1 MMRIKSAFLALKK
14 RFLFSVLLLIQIT
27 FGLATITSSINVFY
41 NLHHLND
48 KSSSVL
54 NVDKTYLINFETTAD
69 RLQSKKFNKE
79 QIQEVYK
86 TIQQNKDVISYGTY
100 EQRVIEIES
109 SNRPLQTSMIT
120 DLKHKTFRDDR
131 PTIKTIFVDEN
142 YYKMLHLPLKSEEG
156 FLHEDF
162 KKNSEEKTKVLMGSY
177 FKKYFQVGDTIN
189 NQYTIIGFLPENKF
203 IVNNNNPLNA
213 YLKLDYAMIMP
224 MSSNRY
230 EKYEAMFLRLHQST
244 VLYLRKDADVKKLE
258 ESILLKGNDGT
269 FYLKSLGNEINEG
282 VTLDSYSEIPQLIVG
297 ILFVLFSI
305 VGIVVT
311 TIISILMR
319 KREFGIKIAFGE
331 SKFGMFIQI
340 VLENIIVAIVGLGMS
355 LVYFSWRYGALLQMS
370 KDIKT
375 ATVLDFKLD
384 MPILFLVFLFLL
396 MIIIVSNVIV
406 FLYIRKLEPKTL
418 IGGME

>member
-1 MMRIKSAFLALKK
+1 MMRIKSAFIALKK

-41 NLHHLND
+41 NLHYLND

-54 NVDKTYLINFETTAD
+54 NVDKTYLVTFEMTTD
-69 RLQSKKFNKE
+69 RLQSNQFNKE
-79 QIQEVYK
+79 EIQAVYN
-86 TIQQNKDVISYGTY
+86 TIHQNKDVISYGTY
-100 EQRVIEIES
+100 EERVIEIES
-109 SNRPLQTSMIT
+109 SNRPFQISMIT
-120 DLKHKTFRDDR
+120 DLKHKTFHDER
-131 PTIKTIFVDEN
+131 PSIKTIFVDEN
-142 YYKMLHLPLKSEEG
+142 YYKMLHLPLKPEEG
-156 FLHEDF
+156 FSHDDF
-162 KKNSEEKTKVLMGSY
+162 QKNSEEKTKVLMGSY

-189 NQYTIIGFLPENKF
+189 NQYTITGFLPENKF
-203 IVNNNNPLNA
+203 IVNNNTTNT

-224 MSSNRY
+224 MSFDRF

-244 VLYLRKDADVKKLE
+244 VLYLQKGADVKKLE
-258 ESILLKGNDGT
+258 ESIQLKGNSGT
-269 FYLKSLGNEINEG
+269 FHLKSLGDEINED
-282 VTLDSYSEIPQLIVG
+282 VTLNGYSEIPQLIVG
-297 ILFVLFSI
+297 ILFIVFSI

-311 TIISILMR
+311 TIVSILMR

-340 VLENIIVAIVGLGMS
+340 VLENIIVAITGLGMS
-355 LVYFSWRYGALLQMS
+355 IAYFSWRYGVLLQMS
-370 KDIKT
+370 KDLKE

-396 MIIIVSNVIV
+396 LIIIVSNVTV
-406 FLYIRKLEPKTL
+406 FLFIRKLEPKTL

>member
-41 NLHHLND
+41 NLYHLND

-54 NVDKTYLINFETTAD
+54 NVDKTYLVTFERATD
-69 RLQSKKFNKE
+69 RLQSNQFNKE
-79 QIQEVYK
+79 QIQAVYN
-86 TIQQNKDVISYGTY
+86 TIHQNKDVISYGTY
-100 EQRVIEIES
+100 EESLIEIES
-109 SNRPLQTSMIT
+109 SNRPLQNSMIA
-120 DLKHKTFRDDR
+120 DLKHKTFHDER
-131 PTIKTIFVDEN
+131 PTVQTIVVDEN
-142 YYKMLHLPLKSEEG
+142 YYKLLHLPLKPEEV

-162 KKNSEEKTKVLMGSY
+162 QKNSEDKTKVLMGSY

-203 IVNNNNPLNA
+203 IVDNNSTNV

-224 MSSNRY
+224 MSFDRY
-230 EKYEAMFLRLHQST
+230 ENYEGMFLRLHQST
-244 VLYLRKDADVKKLE
+244 VLHLQKDADIKKLE
-258 ESILLKGNDGT
+258 ESIQLKGNGGT
-269 FYLKSLGNEINEG
+269 FYLKNLGDEINIDF
-282 VTLDSYSEIPQLIVG
+282 TLNSYSEIPQLIIG
-297 ILFVLFSI
+297 ILFILFSI

-311 TIISILMR
+311 TIVSILMR
-319 KREFGIKIAFGE
+319 KREFGIKIVFGE

-355 LVYFSWRYGALLQMS
+355 LVYFSWRYGRLLQMS
-370 KDIKT
+370 KDFKV
-375 ATVLDFKLD
+375 ASVLDFKLD

-396 MIIIVSNVIV
+396 LIIVVSNVIV
-406 FLYIRKLEPKTL
+406 FLFIRKLEPKTL

>member
-54 NVDKTYLINFETTAD
+54 NVDKTYLVTFERTTD
-69 RLQSKKFNKE
+69 RLQSNQFNKE
-79 QIQEVYK
+79 QIQAVYN
-86 TIQQNKDVISYGTY
+86 TIHQNKDVISYGTY
-100 EQRVIEIES
+100 EESLIEIES
-109 SNRPLQTSMIT
+109 SNRPLQNSMID
-120 DLKHKTFRDDR
+120 DLKHKTFHDER
-131 PTIKTIFVDEN
+131 PTVQTIVVDEN
-142 YYKMLHLPLKSEEG
+142 YYQLLHLPLKPEEV

-162 KKNSEEKTKVLMGSY
+162 QKNSEDKTKVLMGSY

-203 IVNNNNPLNA
+203 IVNNNSTNV

-224 MSSNRY
+224 MSSDRY
-230 EKYEAMFLRLHQST
+230 ENYEGMFLRLHQST
-244 VLYLRKDADVKKLE
+244 VLHLQKDVDIKKLE
-258 ESILLKGNDGT
+258 ESIQLKGNGGT
-269 FYLKSLGNEINEG
+269 FHLKNLGDEINID
-282 VTLDSYSEIPQLIVG
+282 VTINSYSEIPQLIIG
-297 ILFVLFSI
+297 ILFILFSI

-311 TIISILMR
+311 TIVSILMR
-319 KREFGIKIAFGE
+319 KREFGIKIVFGE

-340 VLENIIVAIVGLGMS
+340 VLENIIVAIAGLGMS
-355 LVYFSWRYGALLQMS
+355 LVYFSWRYGRLLQMS
-370 KDIKT
+370 KDFKV
-375 ATVLDFKLD
+375 ASVLDFELN
-384 MPILFLVFLFLL
+384 MPIIFLVFLFLL
-396 MIIIVSNVIV
+396 LIIIVSNFIV
-406 FLYIRKLEPKTL
+406 FLFIRKLEPKIL

>member
-41 NLHHLND
+41 NLHYLND

-54 NVDKTYLINFETTAD
+54 NVDKTYLVTFEMTTD
-69 RLQSKKFNKE
+69 RLQSNQFNKE
-79 QIQEVYK
+79 KIQAVYN
-86 TIQQNKDVISYGTY
+86 TIHQNKDVISYGTY
-100 EQRVIEIES
+100 EERVIEIES
-109 SNRPLQTSMIT
+109 SNRPFQNSMIT
-120 DLKHKTFRDDR
+120 DLKHKTFHDER

-142 YYKMLHLPLKSEEG
+142 YYKMLHLPLKPEES
-156 FLHEDF
+156 FSHDDF
-162 KKNSEEKTKVLMGSY
+162 QKNSEEKTKVLMGSY

-189 NQYTIIGFLPENKF
+189 NQYTITGFLPENKF
-203 IVNNNNPLNA
+203 IVNNNTTNT

-224 MSSNRY
+224 MSFDRF

-244 VLYLRKDADVKKLE
+244 VLYLQKGADVKKLE
-258 ESILLKGNDGT
+258 EEIQLKGNGGT
-269 FYLKSLGNEINEG
+269 FHLKSLGDEINED
-282 VTLDSYSEIPQLIVG
+282 VTLNGYSEIPQLIVG
-297 ILFVLFSI
+297 ILFIVFSI

-311 TIISILMR
+311 TIVSILMR

-340 VLENIIVAIVGLGMS
+340 VLENIIVAITGLGMS
-355 LVYFSWRYGALLQMS
+355 IAYFSWRYGVLLQMS
-370 KDIKT
+370 KDLKE

-384 MPILFLVFLFLL
+384 MPILLLVFLFLL
-396 MIIIVSNVIV
+396 LIIIVSNVIV
-406 FLYIRKLEPKTL
+406 FLFIRKLEPKTL

>member
-1 MMRIKSAFLALKK
+1 MMRIKSAFIALKK

-41 NLHHLND
+41 NLNYLND

-54 NVDKTYLINFETTAD
+54 NGDKTYLVTFEMTTD
-69 RLQSKKFNKE
+69 RLQSNQFNKE
-79 QIQEVYK
+79 KIQAVYN
-86 TIQQNKDVISYGTY
+86 TIHQNKDVISYGTY
-100 EQRVIEIES
+100 EERVIEIES
-109 SNRPLQTSMIT
+109 SNRPFQNSMIT
-120 DLKHKTFRDDR
+120 DLKHKTFHDER

-142 YYKMLHLPLKSEEG
+142 YYKMLHLPLKPEEG
-156 FLHEDF
+156 FSHDDF
-162 KKNSEEKTKVLMGSY
+162 QKNSEEKTKVLMGSY

-189 NQYTIIGFLPENKF
+189 NQYTITGFVPENKF
-203 IVNNNNPLNA
+203 IVNNNTTNT
-213 YLKLDYAMIMP
+213 YLKLDYAMILP
-224 MSSNRY
+224 MSFDRF

-244 VLYLRKDADVKKLE
+244 VLYLQKGADVKKLE
-258 ESILLKGNDGT
+258 ESIQLKGNGGT
-269 FYLKSLGNEINEG
+269 FHLKSLGDEINED
-282 VTLDSYSEIPQLIVG
+282 VTLNGYSEIPQLIVG
-297 ILFVLFSI
+297 ILFIVFSI

-311 TIISILMR
+311 TIVSILMR

-340 VLENIIVAIVGLGMS
+340 VLENIIVAITGLGMS
-355 LVYFSWRYGALLQMS
+355 IAYFSWRYGVLLQMS
-370 KDIKT
+370 KDLKE

-396 MIIIVSNVIV
+396 LIIIVSNVIV
-406 FLYIRKLEPKTL
+406 FLFIKKLEPKTL

>member
-1 MMRIKSAFLALKK
+1 MRIKSAFIALKK

-41 NLHHLND
+41 NLHYLND

-54 NVDKTYLINFETTAD
+54 NGDKTYLVTFERTTD
-69 RLQSKKFNKE
+69 RLQSNQFNKE
-79 QIQEVYK
+79 KIQAVYN
-86 TIQQNKDVISYGTY
+86 TIHQNKDVISYGTY
-100 EQRVIEIES
+100 EERVIEIES
-109 SNRPLQTSMIT
+109 SNRPFQNSMIT
-120 DLKHKTFRDDR
+120 DLKNKTFHDER

-142 YYKMLHLPLKSEEG
+142 YYKMLHLPLKPEEG
-156 FLHEDF
+156 FAHDDF
-162 KKNSEEKTKVLMGSY
+162 QKNNEEKTKVLMGSY

-189 NQYTIIGFLPENKF
+189 NQYTITGFLPENKF
-203 IVNNNNPLNA
+203 IVNNNTTNT

-224 MSSNRY
+224 MSFDKF

-244 VLYLRKDADVKKLE
+244 VLYLQKGADVKKLE
-258 ESILLKGNDGT
+258 ESIQLKGNGGT
-269 FYLKSLGNEINEG
+269 FHLKSLGDEINED
-282 VTLDSYSEIPQLIVG
+282 VTLNGYSEIPQLIVG
-297 ILFVLFSI
+297 ILFIVFSI

-311 TIISILMR
+311 TIVSILMR

-340 VLENIIVAIVGLGMS
+340 VLENIIVAITGLGMS
-355 LVYFSWRYGALLQMS
+355 IAYFSWRYGVLLQMS
-370 KDIKT
+370 KDLKE

-396 MIIIVSNVIV
+396 LIIIVSNVTV
-406 FLYIRKLEPKTL
+406 FLFIRKLEPKTL

>member
-14 RFLFSVLLLIQIT
+14 RLLFSVLLLIQIT

-69 RLQSKKFNKE
+69 RSQSNKFNKE

-109 SNRPLQTSMIT
+109 SNRPLQTSMIN
-120 DLKHKTFRDDR
+120 DLKHKTYHDDR
-131 PTIKTIFVDEN
+131 PTIKTIFVDGN
-142 YYKMLHLPLKSEEG
+142 YYKLLHLPLKFEEG

-162 KKNSEEKTKVLMGSY
+162 QKNSEEKTKVLMGSY

-189 NQYTIIGFLPENKF
+189 NQYTITGFLPENKF
-203 IVNNNNPLNA
+203 IVNNNTTNT

-244 VLYLRKDADVKKLE
+244 VLYLQKGADIKKLE
-258 ESILLKGNDGT
+258 ESIQLKGNDGT
-269 FYLKSLGNEINEG
+269 FYLKSLGEEINEG

-297 ILFVLFSI
+297 ILFILFSI

-375 ATVLDFKLD
+375 VTVLDFKLD

-396 MIIIVSNVIV
+396 LIIVVSNVIV
-406 FLYIRKLEPKTL
+406 FLFIRKLEPKTL

>member
-1 MMRIKSAFLALKK
+1 MRIKSAFIALKK

-41 NLHHLND
+41 NLNYLND
-48 KSSSVL
+48 KSNSVL
-54 NVDKTYLINFETTAD
+54 NGDKTYLVTFEMTTD
-69 RLQSKKFNKE
+69 RLQSNQFNKE
-79 QIQEVYK
+79 KIQAVYN
-86 TIQQNKDVISYGTY
+86 TIHQNKDVISYGTY
-100 EQRVIEIES
+100 EERVIEIES
-109 SNRPLQTSMIT
+109 SNRPFQNSMIT
-120 DLKHKTFRDDR
+120 DLKHKTFHDER

-142 YYKMLHLPLKSEEG
+142 YYKMLHLPLKPEEG
-156 FLHEDF
+156 FSYDDF
-162 KKNSEEKTKVLMGSY
+162 QKNSEEKTKVLMGSY

-189 NQYTIIGFLPENKF
+189 NQYTITGFLPENKF
-203 IVNNNNPLNA
+203 IVNNNTTNT

-224 MSSNRY
+224 MSFDRF

-244 VLYLRKDADVKKLE
+244 VLYLQKGADVKKLE
-258 ESILLKGNDGT
+258 ESIQLKGNGGT
-269 FYLKSLGNEINEG
+269 FHLKSLGDEINED
-282 VTLDSYSEIPQLIVG
+282 VTLNGYSEIPQLIVG
-297 ILFVLFSI
+297 ILFIVFSI

-311 TIISILMR
+311 TIVSILMR

-340 VLENIIVAIVGLGMS
+340 VLENIIVAITGLGMS
-355 LVYFSWRYGALLQMS
+355 IAYFSWRYGVLLQMS
-370 KDIKT
+370 KDLKE

-396 MIIIVSNVIV
+396 LIIIVSNVTV
-406 FLYIRKLEPKTL
+406 FLFIRKLEPKTL

>member
-54 NVDKTYLINFETTAD
+54 NADKTYLVTFEMTTD
-69 RLQSKKFNKE
+69 KLQSNKFNKE

-100 EQRVIEIES
+100 EARVIEIES
-109 SNRPLQTSMIT
+109 SNRPFQNSMIT

-131 PTIKTIFVDEN
+131 PTITTIFVDEN
-142 YYKMLHLPLKSEEG
+142 YYKMLQLPLKSEEG

-162 KKNSEEKTKVLMGSY
+162 QKNSEEKTKVLMGSY

-189 NQYTIIGFLPENKF
+189 NQYTITGFLPENKF
-203 IVNNNNPLNA
+203 IVNNNTTNA
-213 YLKLDYAMIMP
+213 YSKLDYVMIIP
-224 MSSNRY
+224 MSSNRV

-258 ESILLKGNDGT
+258 ESIQLKGNGGT
-269 FYLKSLGNEINEG
+269 FYLKNLGNEINED
-282 VTLDSYSEIPQLIVG
+282 VTFNSYSEIPQLIVG
-297 ILFVLFSI
+297 ILFILFSI

-319 KREFGIKIAFGE
+319 KREFGIKI
-331 SKFGMFIQI
+331 
-340 VLENIIVAIVGLGMS
+340 
-355 LVYFSWRYGALLQMS
+355 
-370 KDIKT
+370 
-375 ATVLDFKLD
+375 
-384 MPILFLVFLFLL
+384 
-396 MIIIVSNVIV
+396 
-406 FLYIRKLEPKTL
+406 
-418 IGGME
+418 

>member
-1 MMRIKSAFLALKK
+1 MRIKSAFLALKK

-54 NVDKTYLINFETTAD
+54 NVDKTYLINFKTTAD

-100 EQRVIEIES
+100 EERVIEIES
-109 SNRPLQTSMIT
+109 SNRPLQTSMIN
-120 DLKHKTFRDDR
+120 DLKHKTYHDDR

-142 YYKMLHLPLKSEEG
+142 YYKLLHLPLKFEEG

-162 KKNSEEKTKVLMGSY
+162 QKNSEEKTKVLMGSY

-203 IVNNNNPLNA
+203 IVNNNTTNT

-244 VLYLRKDADVKKLE
+244 VLYLEKGADIKKLE
-258 ESILLKGNDGT
+258 ESIQLKGNDGT
-269 FYLKSLGNEINEG
+269 FYLKSLGEEINEG

-297 ILFVLFSI
+297 ILFILFSI

-375 ATVLDFKLD
+375 VTVLDFKLD

-396 MIIIVSNVIV
+396 LIIIVSNLIV
-406 FLYIRKLEPKTL
+406 FLFIRKLEPKTL

>member
-1 MMRIKSAFLALKK
+1 MRIKSAFIALKK

-41 NLHHLND
+41 NLHYLND

-54 NVDKTYLINFETTAD
+54 NVDKTYLVTFERTTD
-69 RLQSKKFNKE
+69 RLQSNQFNKE
-79 QIQEVYK
+79 KIQAVYN
-86 TIQQNKDVISYGTY
+86 TIHQNKDVISYGTY
-100 EQRVIEIES
+100 EERVIEIES
-109 SNRPLQTSMIT
+109 SNRPFQNSMIT
-120 DLKHKTFRDDR
+120 DLKHKTFHDER

-142 YYKMLHLPLKSEEG
+142 YYKMLHLPLKPEEG
-156 FLHEDF
+156 FSHDDF
-162 KKNSEEKTKVLMGSY
+162 QKNSEEKTKVLMGSY

-189 NQYTIIGFLPENKF
+189 NQYTITGFLPENKF
-203 IVNNNNPLNA
+203 IVNNNTTNT
-213 YLKLDYAMIMP
+213 YLKLDYAMILP
-224 MSSNRY
+224 MSFDRF

-244 VLYLRKDADVKKLE
+244 VLYLQKGADVKKLE
-258 ESILLKGNDGT
+258 ESIQLKGNGGT
-269 FYLKSLGNEINEG
+269 FHLKSLGDEINED
-282 VTLDSYSEIPQLIVG
+282 VTLNGYSEIPQLIVG
-297 ILFVLFSI
+297 ILFIVFSI

-311 TIISILMR
+311 TIVSILMR

-340 VLENIIVAIVGLGMS
+340 VLENIIVAITGLGMS
-355 LVYFSWRYGALLQMS
+355 IAYFSWRYGVLLQMS
-370 KDIKT
+370 KDLKE

-396 MIIIVSNVIV
+396 LIIIVSNVIV

>member
-41 NLHHLND
+41 NLYHLND

-54 NVDKTYLINFETTAD
+54 NVDKTYLVTFERTTD
-69 RLQSKKFNKE
+69 RLQSNQFNKE
-79 QIQEVYK
+79 QIQAVYN
-86 TIQQNKDVISYGTY
+86 TIHQNKDVISYGTY
-100 EQRVIEIES
+100 EESLIEIES
-109 SNRPLQTSMIT
+109 SNRPLQNSMIA
-120 DLKHKTFRDDR
+120 DLKHKTFHDER
-131 PTIKTIFVDEN
+131 PTVQTIVVDEN
-142 YYKMLHLPLKSEEG
+142 YYKLLHLPLKPEEV

-162 KKNSEEKTKVLMGSY
+162 QKNSEDKTKVLMGSY

-203 IVNNNNPLNA
+203 IVDNNSTNV

-224 MSSNRY
+224 MSFDRY
-230 EKYEAMFLRLHQST
+230 ENYEGMFLRLHQST
-244 VLYLRKDADVKKLE
+244 VLHLQKDADIKKLE
-258 ESILLKGNDGT
+258 ESIQLKGNGGT
-269 FYLKSLGNEINEG
+269 FHLKNLGDEINID
-282 VTLDSYSEIPQLIVG
+282 VTLNSYSEIPQLIIG
-297 ILFVLFSI
+297 ILFILFSI

-311 TIISILMR
+311 TIVSILMR
-319 KREFGIKIAFGE
+319 KREFGIKIVFGE

-340 VLENIIVAIVGLGMS
+340 VLENIIVAIAGLGMS
-355 LVYFSWRYGALLQMS
+355 LVYFSWRYGRLLQMS
-370 KDIKT
+370 KDFKV
-375 ATVLDFKLD
+375 ASVLDFKLN

-396 MIIIVSNVIV
+396 LIIVVSNVIV
-406 FLYIRKLEPKTL
+406 FLFIRKLEPKTL

>member
-1 MMRIKSAFLALKK
+1 MRIKSAFIALKK

-41 NLHHLND
+41 NLHYLND

-54 NVDKTYLINFETTAD
+54 NVDKTYLVTFEMTTD
-69 RLQSKKFNKE
+69 RLQSNQFNKE
-79 QIQEVYK
+79 KIQAVYN
-86 TIQQNKDVISYGTY
+86 TIHQNKDVISYGTY
-100 EQRVIEIES
+100 EERVIEIES
-109 SNRPLQTSMIT
+109 SNRPFQNSMIT
-120 DLKHKTFRDDR
+120 DLKHKTFHDER

-142 YYKMLHLPLKSEEG
+142 YYKMLHLPLKPEEG
-156 FLHEDF
+156 FSHDDF
-162 KKNSEEKTKVLMGSY
+162 QKNSEEKTKVLMGSY

-189 NQYTIIGFLPENKF
+189 NQYTITGFLPENKF
-203 IVNNNNPLNA
+203 IVNNNTTNT
-213 YLKLDYAMIMP
+213 YLKLDYAMILP
-224 MSSNRY
+224 MSFDRF

-244 VLYLRKDADVKKLE
+244 VLYLQKGADVKKLE
-258 ESILLKGNDGT
+258 ESIQLKGNGGT
-269 FYLKSLGNEINEG
+269 FHLKSLGDEINED
-282 VTLDSYSEIPQLIVG
+282 VTLNGYSEIPQLIVG
-297 ILFVLFSI
+297 ILFIVFSI

-311 TIISILMR
+311 TIVSILMR

-340 VLENIIVAIVGLGMS
+340 VLENIIVAITGLGMS
-355 LVYFSWRYGALLQMS
+355 IAYFSWRYGVLLQMS
-370 KDIKT
+370 KDLKE

-396 MIIIVSNVIV
+396 LIIIVSNVTV
-406 FLYIRKLEPKTL
+406 FLFIRKLEPKTL

>member
-1 MMRIKSAFLALKK
+1 MMRIKSAFIALKK

-54 NVDKTYLINFETTAD
+54 NVDKTYLVTFERTTD
-69 RLQSKKFNKE
+69 RLQSNQFNKE
-79 QIQEVYK
+79 QIQAVYN
-86 TIQQNKDVISYGTY
+86 TIHQNKDVISYGTY
-100 EQRVIEIES
+100 EESLIEIES
-109 SNRPLQTSMIT
+109 SNRPLQNSMIA
-120 DLKHKTFRDDR
+120 DLKHKTFHDER
-131 PTIKTIFVDEN
+131 PTVQTIVVDEN
-142 YYKMLHLPLKSEEG
+142 YYKLLHLPLKPEEV

-162 KKNSEEKTKVLMGSY
+162 QKNSEDKTKVLMGSY

-203 IVNNNNPLNA
+203 IVNNNSTNV

-224 MSSNRY
+224 MSSDRY
-230 EKYEAMFLRLHQST
+230 ENYEGMFLRLHQST
-244 VLYLRKDADVKKLE
+244 VLHLQKDADIKKLE
-258 ESILLKGNDGT
+258 ESIQLKGNGGT
-269 FYLKSLGNEINEG
+269 FHLKNLGAEINID
-282 VTLDSYSEIPQLIVG
+282 VTLNGYSEIPQLIIG
-297 ILFVLFSI
+297 ILFILFSI

-311 TIISILMR
+311 TIVSILMR
-319 KREFGIKIAFGE
+319 KREFGIKIVFGE

-340 VLENIIVAIVGLGMS
+340 VLENIIVAIAGLGMS
-355 LVYFSWRYGALLQMS
+355 IAYFSWRYGKLLQMS
-370 KDIKT
+370 KDFK
-375 ATVLDFKLD
+375 AVSVLDFKLN

-396 MIIIVSNVIV
+396 LIIVVSNVIV
-406 FLYIRKLEPKTL
+406 FLFIRKLEPKTL

>member
-14 RFLFSVLLLIQIT
+14 RLLFSVLLLIQIT

-69 RLQSKKFNKE
+69 RSQSNKFNKE

-109 SNRPLQTSMIT
+109 SNRPLQTSMIN
-120 DLKHKTFRDDR
+120 DLKHKTYHDDR

-142 YYKMLHLPLKSEEG
+142 YYKLLHLPLKFEEG

-162 KKNSEEKTKVLMGSY
+162 QKNSEEKTKVLMGSY

-189 NQYTIIGFLPENKF
+189 NQYTITGFLPENKF
-203 IVNNNNPLNA
+203 IVNNNTTNT

-230 EKYEAMFLRLHQST
+230 EKYEAMVLRLHQST
-244 VLYLRKDADVKKLE
+244 VLYLQKGADIKKLE
-258 ESILLKGNDGT
+258 ESIQLKGNDGT
-269 FYLKSLGNEINEG
+269 FYLKSLGEEINEG

-297 ILFVLFSI
+297 ILFILFSI

-375 ATVLDFKLD
+375 VTVLDFKLD

-396 MIIIVSNVIV
+396 LIIVVSNVIV
-406 FLYIRKLEPKTL
+406 FLFIRKLEPKTL

>member
-1 MMRIKSAFLALKK
+1 MRIKSAFIALKK

-41 NLHHLND
+41 NLHYLND

-54 NVDKTYLINFETTAD
+54 NVDKTYLVTFEMTTD
-69 RLQSKKFNKE
+69 RLQSNQFNKE
-79 QIQEVYK
+79 EIQAVYN
-86 TIQQNKDVISYGTY
+86 TIHQNKDVISYGTY
-100 EQRVIEIES
+100 EERVIEIES
-109 SNRPLQTSMIT
+109 SNRPFQISMIT
-120 DLKHKTFRDDR
+120 DLKHKTFHDER

-142 YYKMLHLPLKSEEG
+142 YYKMLHLPLKPEEG
-156 FLHEDF
+156 FSHDDF
-162 KKNSEEKTKVLMGSY
+162 QKNSEEKTKVLMGSY

-189 NQYTIIGFLPENKF
+189 NQYTITGFLPENKF
-203 IVNNNNPLNA
+203 IVNNNTTNT

-224 MSSNRY
+224 MSFDRF

-244 VLYLRKDADVKKLE
+244 VLYLQKGADVKKLE
-258 ESILLKGNDGT
+258 ESIQLKGNSGT
-269 FYLKSLGNEINEG
+269 FHLKSLGDEINED
-282 VTLDSYSEIPQLIVG
+282 VTLNGYSEIPQLIVG
-297 ILFVLFSI
+297 ILFIVFSI

-311 TIISILMR
+311 TIVSILMR

-340 VLENIIVAIVGLGMS
+340 VLENIIVAITGLGMS
-355 LVYFSWRYGALLQMS
+355 IAYFSWRYGVLLQMS
-370 KDIKT
+370 KDLKE

-396 MIIIVSNVIV
+396 LIIIVSNVTV
-406 FLYIRKLEPKTL
+406 FLFIRKLEPKTL

>member
-54 NVDKTYLINFETTAD
+54 NVDKTYLVTFERTTD
-69 RLQSKKFNKE
+69 RLQSNQFNKE
-79 QIQEVYK
+79 QIQAVYN
-86 TIQQNKDVISYGTY
+86 TIHQNKDVISYGTY
-100 EQRVIEIES
+100 EESLIEIES
-109 SNRPLQTSMIT
+109 SNRPLQNSMIA
-120 DLKHKTFRDDR
+120 DLKHKTFHDER
-131 PTIKTIFVDEN
+131 PTVQTIVVDEN
-142 YYKMLHLPLKSEEG
+142 YYKLLHLPLKPEEV

-162 KKNSEEKTKVLMGSY
+162 QKNSEDKTKVLMGSY

-203 IVNNNNPLNA
+203 IVDNNSTNV

-224 MSSNRY
+224 MSFDRY
-230 EKYEAMFLRLHQST
+230 ENYEGMFLRLHQST
-244 VLYLRKDADVKKLE
+244 VLHLQKDADIKKLE
-258 ESILLKGNDGT
+258 ESIQLKGNGGT
-269 FYLKSLGNEINEG
+269 FHLKNLGDEINIDF
-282 VTLDSYSEIPQLIVG
+282 TLNSYSEIPQLIIG
-297 ILFVLFSI
+297 ILFILFSI

-311 TIISILMR
+311 TIVSILMR
-319 KREFGIKIAFGE
+319 KREFGIKIVFGE

-355 LVYFSWRYGALLQMS
+355 LVYFSWRYGRLLQMS
-370 KDIKT
+370 KDFKV
-375 ATVLDFKLD
+375 ASVLDFKLD

-396 MIIIVSNVIV
+396 LIIVVSNVIV
-406 FLYIRKLEPKTL
+406 FLFIRKLEPKTL

>member
-1 MMRIKSAFLALKK
+1 MMRIKSAFIALKK

-41 NLHHLND
+41 NLHYLND

-54 NVDKTYLINFETTAD
+54 DVDKTYLVTFEMTTD
-69 RLQSKKFNKE
+69 RLQSNQFNKE
-79 QIQEVYK
+79 KIQAVYN
-86 TIQQNKDVISYGTY
+86 TIHQNKDVISYGTY
-100 EQRVIEIES
+100 EERVIEIES
-109 SNRPLQTSMIT
+109 SNRPFQNSMIT
-120 DLKHKTFRDDR
+120 DLKHKTFHDER

-142 YYKMLHLPLKSEEG
+142 YYKMLHLPLKPEES
-156 FLHEDF
+156 FSHDDF
-162 KKNSEEKTKVLMGSY
+162 QKNSEEKTKVLMGSY

-189 NQYTIIGFLPENKF
+189 NQYTITGFLPENKF
-203 IVNNNNPLNA
+203 IVNNNTTNT

-224 MSSNRY
+224 MSFDRF

-244 VLYLRKDADVKKLE
+244 VLYLQKGADVKKLE
-258 ESILLKGNDGT
+258 EAIQLKGNGGT
-269 FYLKSLGNEINEG
+269 FHLKSLGDEINED
-282 VTLDSYSEIPQLIVG
+282 VTLNGYSEIPQLIVG
-297 ILFVLFSI
+297 ILFIVFSI

-311 TIISILMR
+311 TIVSILMR

-340 VLENIIVAIVGLGMS
+340 VLENIIVAITGLGMS
-355 LVYFSWRYGALLQMS
+355 IAYFSWRYGVLLQMS
-370 KDIKT
+370 KDLKE

-396 MIIIVSNVIV
+396 LIIIVSNVIV
-406 FLYIRKLEPKTL
+406 FLFIRKLEPKTL

>member
-14 RFLFSVLLLIQIT
+14 RLLFSVLLLIQIT

-69 RLQSKKFNKE
+69 RSQSNKFNKE

-86 TIQQNKDVISYGTY
+86 TIQQKKDVISYGTY

-109 SNRPLQTSMIT
+109 SNRPLQTSMIN
-120 DLKHKTFRDDR
+120 DLKHKTYHDDR

-142 YYKMLHLPLKSEEG
+142 YYKLLHLPLKFEEG

-162 KKNSEEKTKVLMGSY
+162 QKNSEEKTKVLMGSY

-189 NQYTIIGFLPENKF
+189 NQYTITGFLPENKF
-203 IVNNNNPLNA
+203 IVNNNTTNT

-244 VLYLRKDADVKKLE
+244 VLYLQKGADIKKLE
-258 ESILLKGNDGT
+258 ESIQLKGNDGT
-269 FYLKSLGNEINEG
+269 FYLKSLGEEINEG

-297 ILFVLFSI
+297 ILFILFSI

-375 ATVLDFKLD
+375 VTVLDFKLD

-396 MIIIVSNVIV
+396 LIIVVSNVIV
-406 FLYIRKLEPKTL
+406 FLFIRKLEPKTL

>member
-14 RFLFSVLLLIQIT
+14 RLLFSVLLLIQIT

-69 RLQSKKFNKE
+69 RSQSNKFNKE

-109 SNRPLQTSMIT
+109 SNRPLQTSMIN
-120 DLKHKTFRDDR
+120 DLKHKTYHDDR

-142 YYKMLHLPLKSEEG
+142 YYKLLHLPLKFEEG

-162 KKNSEEKTKVLMGSY
+162 QKNSEEKTKVLMGSY

-189 NQYTIIGFLPENKF
+189 NQYTITGFLPENKF
-203 IVNNNNPLNA
+203 IVNNNTTNT

-244 VLYLRKDADVKKLE
+244 VLYLQKGADIKKLE
-258 ESILLKGNDGT
+258 ESIQLKGNDGT
-269 FYLKSLGNEINEG
+269 FYLKSLGEEINEG

-297 ILFVLFSI
+297 ILFILFSI

-311 TIISILMR
+311 TI
-319 KREFGIKIAFGE
+319 
-331 SKFGMFIQI
+331 
-340 VLENIIVAIVGLGMS
+340 
-355 LVYFSWRYGALLQMS
+355 
-370 KDIKT
+370 
-375 ATVLDFKLD
+375 
-384 MPILFLVFLFLL
+384 
-396 MIIIVSNVIV
+396 
-406 FLYIRKLEPKTL
+406 
-418 IGGME
+418 

>member
-14 RFLFSVLLLIQIT
+14 RFLFAVLLLIQIT

-41 NLHHLND
+41 NLHYLND

-54 NVDKTYLINFETTAD
+54 NVDKTYLVTFEMTTD
-69 RLQSKKFNKE
+69 RLQSNQFNKE
-79 QIQEVYK
+79 KIQAVYN
-86 TIQQNKDVISYGTY
+86 TIHQNKDVISYGTY
-100 EQRVIEIES
+100 EERVIEIES
-109 SNRPLQTSMIT
+109 SNRPFQNSMIT
-120 DLKHKTFRDDR
+120 DLKHKTFHDER

-142 YYKMLHLPLKSEEG
+142 YYKMLHLPLKPEES
-156 FLHEDF
+156 FSHDDF
-162 KKNSEEKTKVLMGSY
+162 QKNSEEKTKVLMGSY

-189 NQYTIIGFLPENKF
+189 NQYTITGFLPENKF
-203 IVNNNNPLNA
+203 IVNNNTTNT

-224 MSSNRY
+224 MSFDRF

-244 VLYLRKDADVKKLE
+244 VLYLQKGADVKKLE
-258 ESILLKGNDGT
+258 EAIQLKGNGGT
-269 FYLKSLGNEINEG
+269 FHLKSLGDEINED
-282 VTLDSYSEIPQLIVG
+282 VTLNGYSEIPQLIVG
-297 ILFVLFSI
+297 ILFIVFSI

-311 TIISILMR
+311 TIVSILMR

-340 VLENIIVAIVGLGMS
+340 VLENIIVAITGLGMS
-355 LVYFSWRYGALLQMS
+355 IAYFSWRYGVLLQMS
-370 KDIKT
+370 KDLKE

-384 MPILFLVFLFLL
+384 MPILLLVFLFLL
-396 MIIIVSNVIV
+396 LIIIVSNVIV
-406 FLYIRKLEPKTL
+406 FLFIRKLEPKTL